1 MPSIEKGFDFEAVCP
16 GDTTVLSLFFH
27 DGAFLSSAWRGG
39 AGSQGGVSVM
49 FSAVAAGPCGSG
61 AGPALVERR
70 GGHAYGMKTFGA
82 CPSRETVQTAKAVRG
97 EPGRLF

>member
-1 MPSIEKGFDFEAVCP
+1 MGNESIGMPSIEKGFDFEAVCP
-16 GDTTVLSLFFH
+16 GDTTV
-27 DGAFLSSAWRGG
+27 LSSAWRGG